1 MSLDLPQV
9 GAPADPP
16 EATAP
21 VPVPLSVIVVGES
34 VALLVTVTLPLSD
47 PLLAGVKVTLSE
59 AV

>member
-1 MSLDLPQV
+1 VASPDIPQV
-9 GAPADPP
+9 GALESA
-16 EATAP
+16 ETVAC
-21 VPVPLSVIVVGES
+21 PVPLRVIVVGES